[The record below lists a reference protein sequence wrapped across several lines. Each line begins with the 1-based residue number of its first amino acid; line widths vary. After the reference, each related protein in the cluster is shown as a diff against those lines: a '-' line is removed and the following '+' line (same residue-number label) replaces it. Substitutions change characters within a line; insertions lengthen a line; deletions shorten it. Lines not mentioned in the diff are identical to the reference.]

1 MRKVTV
7 LLLMASSLTGLSQS
21 VDYNK
26 IILPGGVS
34 SVSFEEKLVQLAWAN
49 HPTNRI
55 SQLNVNMFRK
65 EKSIATWSWLDNAT
79 ATFNVNQF
87 TLDPSTDVLGR
98 AGFLPRYNLSF
109 RLSLGTFVNTPLQT
123 KVANDRILISEQ
135 QVNELKLVV
144 RREVLSNVE
153 MLKERYKIYRLR
165 DRLREDFLI
174 LFKDAEKKFSNGEI
188 KIDQY
193 QLASQAYNTRAES
206 VISALSMFNQ
216 SKIQIDAMIGVKVD
230 EVEGYAEFII
240 KLETELQS
248 N

>member
-1 MRKVTV
+1 MNKFAV
-7 LLLMASSLTGLSQS
+7 LLLLSGSLTGFSQS
-21 VDYNK
+21 VDYNR
-26 IILPGGVS
+26 IILPSGVN

-55 SQLNVNMFRK
+55 SQINVNMFRR
-65 EKSIATWSWLDNAT
+65 EKSIAAWSWLDNAT

-98 AGFLPRYNLSF
+98 AGFLPRYNLSL

-123 KVANDRILISEQ
+123 KVANDRILISQQ
-135 QVNELKLVV
+135 QVNELKLGV
-144 RREVLSNVE
+144 RRDVLSNVE

-165 DRLREDFLI
+165 DRLKEDFLI

-193 QLASQAYNTRAES
+193 QLASQAYNARAES

-216 SKIQIDAMIGVKVD
+216 SKIQLEAIIGVKID
-230 EVEGYAEFII
+230 EVEGYTDFINL
-240 KLETELQS
+240 LETEIQL